1 MALTRNSKLVLAAAV
16 VLLLGIFL
24 PPNINGTRFRDRLA
38 PALSAVLGRQVKI
51 GQVKYRLLPRP
62 GFDLYDF
69 QVADDPAFSAEPLL
83 LCGKVTADLRL
94 TSLWHGRLEI
104 ANLNL
109 TDDGA
114 PPSLNLVHANGH
126 WNVEALLLR
135 VGQVPSAPTAKR
147 SAEQRARFP
156 YIQAT
161 RGRINLKLG
170 AEKTPFALTNTDFAF
185 WLAAEDV
192 WHLRLQGR
200 PVRTD
205 MNLNDTGTVK
215 LEGDLRRSRELADM
229 PVRLQL
235 TLEKAQLGQVS
246 SLLAGL
252 DRGWRG
258 GLSGEAQFA
267 GTLGNLHVTGTTDLS
282 HFRRDDITR
291 DSMPQ
296 LRTRC
301 LGDFVRA
308 TLDLKCDT
316 PLETG
321 GLLLTGR
328 WSAAAPRDYDLSIV
342 ADHVPLAMVAAL
354 ARHARRSLPD
364 DLTATGDFN
373 AAFGFHARNGV
384 RNWHGAGMTS
394 PFLLET
400 AVAEKPFPVTSVKFH
415 IGMAES
421 SAALTAKRARLS
433 SPQNPSPQADSLTID
448 AFSVQVGLST
458 ALEVQGYVDGAGYHI
473 TAKGLVPLERL
484 LLLGKAAGFPSEL
497 SNFNASAMVDLNVTG
512 AWANSAPARLRGS
525 AHLQNLAAWIPG
537 IRDRLVL
544 SQADAQL
551 TDTGLSLNHIT
562 GQFEHSPVAFE
573 GTVTRAWSCPATPC
587 LFEFDL
593 HAGSLAVGDVADL
606 VGSAGKT
613 WNLPFLS
620 ASSSDLPTFRAHGT
634 FSADHLVVAHLPLE
648 KFTTSLEVGDRELRA
663 NHVSAR
669 LAGGNVEGEWRSDW
683 TGSTTRYIASGKLT
697 GVILDQLTAPTGA
710 PSLELLTAWLT
721 GKADVNYSLR
731 CEGRNEQELTASA
744 AGQLEF
750 SVANGSS
757 RSLQLEASRPLKFQ
771 SVQGDLQV
779 EKQVLKVL
787 PSKFR
792 AEKRIYEVSGTI
804 TLVDRRVRLKV
815 TNGGS
820 QWEVTGPVDSP
831 QISPQPMTAQS
842 STVRSR

>member
-1 MALTRNSKLVLAAAV
+1 MAFTRNSKLILALAL

-69 QVADDPAFSAEPLL
+69 RVADDPAFSAEPLL
-83 LCGKVTADLRL
+83 MCGKVTADLRL

-104 ANLNL
+104 ANLKL

-147 SAEQRARFP
+147 SAEQRSRFP

-161 RGRINLKLG
+161 AGRINLKLG

-205 MNLNDTGTVK
+205 MNLNETGSVK
-215 LEGDLRRSRELADM
+215 LEGDLRRSPELADM
-229 PVRLQL
+229 PVKLQL
-235 TLEKAQLGQVS
+235 TWEKAQVGQVS

-258 GLSGEAQFA
+258 GLSGEAQLA
-267 GTLGNLHVTGTTDLS
+267 GTLGNLHITGTTDLS

-291 DSMPQ
+291 DNMPQ

-301 LGDFVRA
+301 LGAFVRA

-328 WSAAAPRDYDLSIV
+328 WSAATPRDYDLSIV
-342 ADHVPLAMVAAL
+342 ADHVPLSMVVAL

-364 DLTATGDFN
+364 DLTATGNVN

-400 AVAEKPFPVTSVKFH
+400 TVAEKPFPVSPVKFH
-415 IGMAES
+415 IGMAET

-433 SPQNPSPQADSLTID
+433 APQNPPQQPDSLTID
-448 AFSVQVGLST
+448 PFSVQVGPST
-458 ALEVQGYVDGAGYHI
+458 ALEVQGYMDGVGYRI

-497 SNFNASAMVDLNVTG
+497 SNFNASAMVDLNVSG
-512 AWANSAPARLRGS
+512 AWANFAPARLRGS
-525 AHLQNLAAWIPG
+525 AHVQNLAAWISG
-537 IRDRLVL
+537 VKDRLVL

-551 TDTGLSLNHIT
+551 TDTGFSLNNIS
-562 GQFEHSPVAFE
+562 GQFEHSAVAFE
-573 GTVTRAWSCPATPC
+573 GTVIRAWVCPAAPC
-587 LFEFDL
+587 PFEFDL
-593 HAGSLAVGDVADL
+593 HTGSLAVADVAGL
-606 VGSAGKT
+606 LGSAGKT

-620 ASSSDLPTFRAHGT
+620 ESSSELPAFRAHGT
-634 FSADHLVVAHLPLE
+634 LSADHLVIANLPLE
-648 KFTTSLEVGDRELRA
+648 KFTSSLELGDRDLRA
-663 NHVSAR
+663 SHVAAK
-669 LAGGNVEGEWRSDW
+669 LAGGTLEGEWRSDW
-683 TGSTTRYIASGKLT
+683 TGSSTRYTASGKLS
-697 GVILDQLTAPTGA
+697 GVMLDQLAVPSGP
-710 PSLELLTAWLT
+710 PSLELLAAWVT
-721 GKADVNYSLR
+721 GKADVSYSLR
-731 CEGRNEQELTASA
+731 CEGKNEQDLTVSA
-744 AGQLEF
+744 AGQMEF

-757 RSLQLEASRPLKFQ
+757 RSLQLEAAKPLKFQ
-771 SVQGDLQV
+771 SLQGNLQL

-792 AEKRIYEVSGTI
+792 AERRIYEVSGTVN
-804 TLVDRRVRLKV
+804 LADQRARLKV
-815 TNGGS
+815 SNGGS
-820 QWEVTGPVDSP
+820 QWDVTGAVENP
-831 QISPQPMTAQS
+831 QISPEPMTAQS
-842 STVRSR
+842 STVHSR